1 MDRNAK
7 IYIAGHRGLVGSALE
22 RSLRSEGCNEII
34 TRTKSELD
42 LRNQAKVEDFFRREK
57 PQYVFMAAAKVGGI
71 QANISYPADLID
83 DNLQMQANVLHF
95 SWKYG
100 VEKLLFLGS
109 SCIYPRECPQ
119 PIREESLLTGP
130 FEPTNQAY
138 AIAKIAGIE
147 MCQAYNKQ
155 HGTNFIS
162 VIPSNLFGPGDNFD
176 PVNSHLM
183 AALIRRFHEAKT
195 QGKEQVVLWG
205 TGTPKRELLYV
216 DECARACLFLMDNYN
231 SGEVVN
237 VGTGVDLEIR
247 ELAEQVRKVVGFRGD
262 LAYDATKPDG
272 VMRKLLDVSKI
283 NSLGWRAESDLP
295 EEIGITYT
303 WFLENRI

>member
-1 MDRNAK
+1 MERNAK
-7 IYIAGHRGLVGSALE
+7 IYIAGHNGLVGSALE
-22 RSLRSEGCNEII
+22 RSLRADGYNKII

-42 LRNQAKVEDFFRREK
+42 LRDQTKVEGFFKGEK

-71 QANISYPADLID
+71 QANINYPADFIY

-119 PIREESLLTGP
+119 PIKEESFLTGP

-138 AIAKIAGIE
+138 AVAKTAGIE
-147 MCQAYNKQ
+147 MCQAYNQQ

-162 VIPSNLFGPGDNFD
+162 AMPSNLFGPGDNFD

-183 AALIRRFHEAKT
+183 AALIRRCHEAKT
-195 QGKEQVVLWG
+195 QRKEQVVLWG

-231 SGEVVN
+231 SGDVVN

-247 ELAEQVRKVVGFRGD
+247 EIAEEVRKVVGFRGD
-262 LAYDATKPDG
+262 LTYDATKPDG

-283 NSLGWRAESDLP
+283 NSLGWKAKNDLP
-295 EEIGITYT
+295 EEIGITYN
-303 WFLENRI
+303 WFLEKK